1 MESTNINFCFVR
13 HGYSCSNALSSLEK
27 NNVIT
32 LDDRKKFAGKGND
45 KDRLSSMTTEVQP
58 LIDPELTPI
67 GVDASINNGC
77 IISKIIK
84 SLYKLTGKE
93 HLKIDKMNIVGC
105 SPLIRAMETAYYMT
119 RKWNNPPNKIYV
131 FPLLREID
139 ERSDDKYSKQSR
151 RVIDTKPG
159 YRMKSLEEQKAYL
172 QKAGLLNFFD
182 FTFVEQYENLRKEPG
197 DIIQF
202 MKWFYKYFLP
212 LVKYNGVLN
221 IFITTHAGVLKDFS
235 EEGFYN
241 NSGFLINTLP
251 TNVEDSRSAKIQ
263 EKDLKFEF
271 KHYISF
277 NNFLPKFFFKD
288 YDKSVYNGKE
298 YFCPSNRCGQLCSVA
313 RTTGQESLFNKKIK
327 IECVKDN
334 DDL

>member
-1 MESTNINFCFVR
+1 MESYNNINFCFVR

-32 LDDRKKFAGKGND
+32 LDDRKKFAGKSNQQD
-45 KDRLSSMTTEVQP
+45 NIKP

-77 IISKIIK
+77 IISKIIR

-93 HLKIDKMNIVGC
+93 QLNIDKMNIVGC

-139 ERSDDKYSKQSR
+139 EGSDNKYSTQSR
-151 RVIDTKPG
+151 RVIDTNPG
-159 YRMKSLEEQKAYL
+159 YKMKSIEKQKAYL
-172 QKAGLLNFFD
+172 QNAGILEFFD
-182 FTFVEQYENLRKEPG
+182 FTFVEQYTDLRKEPG
-197 DIIQF
+197 DIVEFI
-202 MKWFYKYFLP
+202 KWFYKYFLP
-212 LVKYNGVLN
+212 QINIKNNGSLN
-221 IFITTHAGVLKDFS
+221 LFVVTHAGVLKDFS

-241 NSGFLINTLP
+241 NSGFLVSTNT
-251 TNVEDSRSAKIQ
+251 NIKEN
-263 EKDLKFEF
+263 DLNFEF
-271 KHYISF
+271 RHYISF
-277 NNFLPKFFFKD
+277 NNFLPQFFFKD
-288 YDKSVYNGKE
+288 YNKSVYNGKE

-313 RTTGQESLFNKKIK
+313 RTTGQESLFTKKIK
-327 IECVKDN
+327 IECLKTK